1 MRLIVFILIAYIMG
15 LSFVPCSDSSNRCEQ
30 TAMEIQL
37 NQTHNHSDD
46 ASDACSIFC
55 YCNCCSGNITAYAY
69 QFPQIDGVPVS
80 IYFDNRNPLHNTA
93 IVSSYFGSIW
103 QPPKVNA

>member
-1 MRLIVFILIAYIMG
+1 MRLIVFILIAYILG
-15 LSFVPCSDSSNRCEQ
+15 LSFVPCSDSNNHCEQ
-30 TAMEIQL
+30 SAMEAKL
-37 NQTHNHSDD
+37 NQTHNHGDD

-69 QFPQIDGVPVS
+69 QFPQIAGVPVS
-80 IYFDNRNPLHNTA
+80 IYFDNRIPVLNTP
-93 IVSSYFGSIW
+93 ILSSYCRSIW